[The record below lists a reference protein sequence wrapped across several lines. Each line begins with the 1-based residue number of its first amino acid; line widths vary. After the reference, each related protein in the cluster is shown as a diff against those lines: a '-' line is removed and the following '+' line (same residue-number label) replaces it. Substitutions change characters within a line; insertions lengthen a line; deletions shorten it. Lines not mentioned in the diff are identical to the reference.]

1 MRNEREREK
10 KAVDATDA
18 AAVLSP
24 PPSETERT
32 GTSHVGEG
40 EGARGRGEEKARWGT
55 GDCREKREKRGMH
68 DAGSEGGRES
78 VESER
83 KRGLWISEWTS
94 GVCSGRLR
102 LRATIASD
110 AEEQIYFRKLE

>member
-68 DAGSEGGRES
+68 DAGREGGRAQ
-78 VESER
+78 
-83 KRGLWISEWTS
+83 
-94 GVCSGRLR
+94 CS
-102 LRATIASD
+102 
-110 AEEQIYFRKLE
+110 KH